1 MRTRFTDLRYGVIG
15 VAKRIRRQWMMRY
28 SRVLTGFPSTCH
40 RFFYRI
46 ASRGITL
53 ESHQDPE
60 AAFGQAISPC
70 CQEVDG
76 VWD

>member
-15 VAKRIRRQWMMRY
+15 VAKKIRRQWTKPY
-28 SRVLTGFPSTCH
+28 SRVLSGSPSTCH
-40 RFFYRI
+40 KFSYPI

-60 AAFGQAISPC
+60 AAFGQAISQC
-70 CQEVDG
+70 YQEVDG
-76 VWD
+76 V